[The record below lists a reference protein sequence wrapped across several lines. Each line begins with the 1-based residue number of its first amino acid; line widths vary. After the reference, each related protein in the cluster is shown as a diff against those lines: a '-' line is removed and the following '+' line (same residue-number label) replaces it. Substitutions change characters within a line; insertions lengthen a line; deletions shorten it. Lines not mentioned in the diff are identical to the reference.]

1 MSNTFVQRPGS
12 TWVFDSTLT
21 DTEGNAITSLLDAWI
36 SVYSDE
42 ETELLAARLADPT
55 VTLSSNVLTTEF
67 PANETTSIPPG
78 TYYLSI
84 QIQQADNTV
93 TEFEPDRI
101 KVTKRSTLYDDY

>member
-1 MSNTFVQRPGS
+1 MSTTFIQRPGS

-21 DTEGNAITSLLDAWI
+21 DTDGNAITSLLDAWI

-42 ETELLAARLADPT
+42 ETEILSARLSDPT
-55 VTLSSNVLTTEF
+55 VSLSSNVLTTEF
-67 PANETTSIPPG
+67 APSATTAVLPG

-84 QIQQADNTV
+84 QIQQIDNTI
-93 TEFEPDRI
+93 TEFEPYRV